1 MGQRLRGIF
10 LLGWMLGDA
19 MPLHD
24 YSDTDLVRRAVRNA
38 RSAEPGPVPRWV
50 AVKDTFGLGSTYAR
64 DLCRLYDCD
73 PDEISPFETGG
84 EVT

>member
-1 MGQRLRGIF
+1 
-10 LLGWMLGDA
+10 MLGDA

-24 YSDTDLVRRAVRNA
+24 YSDADLVRRAVRNA
-38 RSAEPGPVPRWV
+38 RSSKPGPVARWV
-50 AVKDTFGLGSTYAR
+50 AVKDTFALGSTYAR
-64 DLCRLYDCD
+64 DLCRLHNCD